1 MATTHYNFP
10 TITGTDTID
19 GVNAING
26 LANSVDAALYGV
38 AGDVP
43 EQYTLPIAGTTS
55 LGGVRG
61 AGQISVN
68 PSTGDM
74 TIGNNTI
81 RNSMLQAQCV
91 TGSNIQSGT
100 INTAQLSGAVNT
112 QLSNGSLAYTTI
124 SAPPTLTSAPN
135 YNAQGSMTSGTI
147 YSNYVVNKA
156 AHLVSIKISGTGCTF
171 NLPASNTDA
180 SKMLAKLFTLP
191 SNCRPTSEYSQL
203 VHVRT
208 GNDGQ
213 AINFFLTAAINGDVG
228 LTHVNY
234 SGDRNGIGFWGAGI
248 ITFIYGAQASA

>member
-26 LANSVDAALYGV
+26 LANAVDAALYGV

-43 EQYTLPIAGTTS
+43 EAYKLPIAGTTS

-74 TIGNNTI
+74 IIGNNTI

-91 TGSNIQSGT
+91 AGSNIQSGT
-100 INTAQLSGAVNT
+100 INTSQLSGAVNT
-112 QLSNGSLAYTTI
+112 QLSNGSLAYTAITA
-124 SAPPTLTSAPN
+124 APKLTAAPN
-135 YNAQGSMTSGTI
+135 YSAQGNMTSGTI
-147 YSNYVVNKA
+147 YSNYVVNEG
-156 AHLVSIKISGTGCTF
+156 AHMVSVKIAGTGCVF
-171 NLPASNTDA
+171 NLPASNTD
-180 SKMLAKLFTLP
+180 SSNMLAKLFTLP

-203 VHVRT
+203 VLVRT
-208 GNDGQ
+208 GSDGQ
-213 AINFFLTAAINGDVG
+213 AINFFLTAAVNGNVG

-234 SGDRNGIGFWGAGI
+234 SSDHNGIGFWGGGV